1 MGGTRPF
8 RPSDSATA
16 ASGRQVT
23 FKPTHSPNLDAALLR
38 QIAPQVPAAKANSQ
52 ATIIAAV
59 GAALGATLSEYA
71 IDPPLRAA
79 QFLAQTCHESDQFCT
94 TVEYG
99 DDAYFARYDGR
110 QDLGNTEPG
119 DGARFRGRGL
129 IQITGR
135 TNYGTIG
142 ARLGLD
148 LLDNPD
154 QAADPAISLRI
165 ACEFW
170 KSRNLNDFADQDDEL
185 AVTWLVN
192 GGFNGLTDRQAVLA
206 RAKAALGI
214 TGAPPVA
221 PRPTLQPDS
230 KGASVASL
238 QYLLRQAGCLPAAS
252 VIDGDFGPNTDG
264 AVRAF
269 QQQHKL
275 AATGVVGPDTWQALL
290 SG

>member
-1 MGGTRPF
+1 M
-8 RPSDSATA
+8 
-16 ASGRQVT
+16 
-23 FKPTHSPNLDAALLR
+23 DAALLR
-38 QIAPQVPAAKANSQ
+38 QVAPQVPAPKAASQ
-52 ATIIAAV
+52 AIIIAAV
-59 GAALGATLSEYA
+59 GAGMDATSSAYD
-71 IDPPLRAA
+71 INPLPRAA
-79 QFLAQTCHESDQFCT
+79 HFLAQTCHESDQFCT

-99 DDAYFARYDGR
+99 GDAYFARYDGR
-110 QDLGNTEPG
+110 ADLGNTEPG

-135 TNYGTIG
+135 ANYAAIG
-142 ARLGLD
+142 AKLGLD

-170 KSRNLNDFADQDDEL
+170 KSRNLNDFADQDDAL

-192 GGFNGLTDRQAVLA
+192 GGFNGLDNRQAALA

-221 PRPTLQPDS
+221 PRSTLQLNS
-230 KGASVASL
+230 RGASVASL
-238 QYLLRQAGCLPAAS
+238 QYLLRQAGALPADSA
-252 VIDGDFGPNTDG
+252 IDGDFGPNTQAG
-264 AVRAF
+264 VQAF
-269 QQQHKL
+269 QQRRGL
-275 AATGVVGPDTWQALL
+275 AADGVVGPATWQALL